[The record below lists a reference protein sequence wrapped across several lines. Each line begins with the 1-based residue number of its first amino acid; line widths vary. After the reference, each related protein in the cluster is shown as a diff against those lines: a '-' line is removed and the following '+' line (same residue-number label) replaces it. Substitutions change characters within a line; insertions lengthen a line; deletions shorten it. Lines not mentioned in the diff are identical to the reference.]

1 VLDANALS
9 NITVTTY
16 NATGGVLETA
26 NGSSLLGVSVLPGGK
41 QEVSFRTTRS
51 FAQVG
56 ITLNSAASLLSNV
69 RVYSAF
75 ADDLGALRTISP
87 AGPLPVV
94 LTSFEVSRPAGATAA
109 EVTWATASEQHSA
122 YFVVERATNP
132 RADFQAVG
140 QVAAAGT
147 TTATHQYS
155 LLDATA
161 PTGMVIYY
169 RLRQVDLDGS
179 EQFSPVAMLA
189 ATSLAEGFSLYPNPA
204 SDGPVSLRLPASAAA
219 GTTVA
224 IYSSVGQLLRQQFV
238 SSEGQ
243 LATLAT
249 TGLPMGIYQVVL
261 RDATGQRLA
270 AKRLVLNR

>member
-1 VLDANALS
+1 
-9 NITVTTY
+9 
-16 NATGGVLETA
+16 
-26 NGSSLLGVSVLPGGK
+26 
-41 QEVSFRTTRS
+41 
-51 FAQVG
+51 
-56 ITLNSAASLLSNV
+56 
-69 RVYSAF
+69 
-75 ADDLGALRTISP
+75 
-87 AGPLPVV
+87 
-94 LTSFEVSRPAGATAA
+94 VSRSAGATAA

-132 RADFQAVG
+132 QAGFQVVG

-155 LLDATA
+155 LPDATA
-161 PTGMVIYY
+161 PTGVVLYY
-169 RLRQVDLDGS
+169 RLRQVDLSGS
-179 EQFSPVAMLA
+179 EQLSPIAMLA

-204 SDGPVSLRLPASAAA
+204 TDGPVSLRLPASITA

-243 LATLAT
+243 PPALAT

-261 RDATGQRLA
+261 RDAAGQRLA
-270 AKRLVLNR
+270 SKRLVLNR